1 MSSAGTVVK
10 GRTAARTRRILV
22 FPDGHG
28 NGNGAL
34 NDQPGAR
41 RDYGPGHAQRV
52 EIVIYFVSLLCPVNA
67 IELSDLSFTIYAPS
81 PGSTPFGRRL
91 GGGRRW

>member
-1 MSSAGTVVK
+1 MSSAGTVVQ

-41 RDYGPGHAQRV
+41 RDHGPGHAQRV
-52 EIVIYFVSLLCPVNA
+52 EIVIYFVCLLYPVNA
-67 IELSDLSFTIYAPS
+67 IDFSDLSFTIYAPP
-81 PGSTPFGRRL
+81 PGSTPLGWRL
-91 GGGRRW
+91 GGDRRW